1 MKRVL
6 WVTLAALLATSGLT
20 AAFGL
25 DSVSLGIHLTPSIE
39 RILER
44 RSWDLSLSISGIVA
58 LNATN
63 SVECTVV
70 VDSTPTTLGTIAEYR
85 CDATAHFSV
94 GAGVAV
100 LWPFARDQ
108 SLQAPIL
115 ESFARARV
123 HGALLPSLRGDLGI
137 SLPVVTIAH
146 SGTAW
151 RIMPLASLPA
161 LAAGLTLVPT
171 SSAELEARL
180 TLQPVIVDTTAFDDP
195 IGRLTDD
202 LLVLPTG
209 SIYLRY
215 FP

>member
-1 MKRVL
+1 
-6 WVTLAALLATSGLT
+6 
-20 AAFGL
+20 
-25 DSVSLGIHLTPSIE
+25 
-39 RILER
+39 
-44 RSWDLSLSISGIVA
+44 
-58 LNATN
+58 
-63 SVECTVV
+63 
-70 VDSTPTTLGTIAEYR
+70 
-85 CDATAHFSV
+85 
-94 GAGVAV
+94 
-100 LWPFARDQ
+100 
-108 SLQAPIL
+108 
-115 ESFARARV
+115 